1 MLPIVRAG
9 LYTGGETMTKTPL
22 EDWIARKIGLTPG
35 TLTREALRRYQLSRI
50 RKTVALA
57 MEKSSFYRSKLA
69 GFDPARIDSEAA
81 VARLPFTEPRQIRE
95 DPLRFVCTGLGAIER
110 IVTLQ
115 SSGTT
120 GLPKRIFFTREDQEL
135 TIDFFDYGMRNLVG
149 PDDRV
154 MILLP
159 CALPGSVGD
168 LLRIGLER
176 MGAVPLPYGP
186 VYDPADAVAR
196 ALQDRVSAA
205 VGIPTQLL
213 AMARQRSG
221 ARLKGKIKN
230 VLLSTDY
237 VPEAIGRV
245 LEERWGCRVYNHYGT
260 TEMGLGGGVQC
271 SARRGYH
278 FREADLFVEIVEPR
292 SGEPVPEGVTGE
304 IVFTTLTRTGM
315 PLIRYRTGD
324 LSRFLPGRCPCGTVL
339 QSMEPVK
346 YRLSELIRI
355 GEQRLSMPDLDEKLF
370 PLPGVIDYRAEIQ
383 RSGNIT
389 KLYIDLKTALPE
401 KADCAAARQA
411 LLTLP
416 ALRELLPDQL
426 QLAISC
432 NSRNFTVTRGT
443 AKRRIVQRGGID
455 EA

>member
-1 MLPIVRAG
+1 M
-9 LYTGGETMTKTPL
+9 
-22 EDWIARKIGLTPG
+22 
-35 TLTREALRRYQLSRI
+35 
-50 RKTVALA
+50 
-57 MEKSSFYRSKLA
+57 
-69 GFDPARIDSEAA
+69 
-81 VARLPFTEPRQIRE
+81 
-95 DPLRFVCTGLGAIER
+95 
-110 IVTLQ
+110 
-115 SSGTT
+115 
-120 GLPKRIFFTREDQEL
+120 
-135 TIDFFDYGMRNLVG
+135 G

-159 CALPGSVGD
+159 CALPGSVAICCALDWRGW
-168 LLRIGLER
+168 GLS
-176 MGAVPLPYGP
+176 PSYGGH
-186 VYDPADAVAR
+186 DPADAVAR

-221 ARLKGKIKN
+221 ARLKGKIKR
-230 VLLSTDY
+230 LIEHRLRAGGHWPGS
-237 VPEAIGRV
+237 GRA
-245 LEERWGCRVYNHYGT
+245 LGCRVYNHYGT

-443 AKRRIVQRGGID
+443 AKRRIGSGASASIIGNKP
-455 EA
+455 